1 MADYVTALV
10 HFPSSPVPPF
20 PSSPVPPLALLS
32 ALGALRLRAPTIHA
46 CYGETSP

>member
-10 HFPSSPVPPF
+10 HFPSR
-20 PSSPVPPLALLS
+20 PSSALLS

-46 CYGETSP
+46 RYGETSP